1 VDGPEIFTYIL
12 SFIFG
17 TIIGSFL
24 NVCIYRLPREESIA
38 YPGSHCISCNE
49 PISFYNNIPILSYL
63 FLKGKCSKCNSE
75 ISLRYPL
82 VEVITGLLF
91 VATVWSFGLS
101 IQTLFYLIFIS
112 SLIAITFID
121 FKHMIIPNV
130 ITYPGIIVGILYNT
144 LRTDWNYSL
153 ELIGNFN
160 LGMQNFF
167 SLLSEVPLLDSIFG
181 VVLGGGLLLLV
192 AYSYEVIKKR
202 QGMGMGDVKLL
213 AMIGAF
219 FGWEGVLFVIF
230 LASILGSVI
239 GISIII
245 AKKGDLKY
253 ALPFGP
259 FLSIAAVIYIFTG
272 GFKLFL

>member
-1 VDGPEIFTYIL
+1 MPEAEIFTYFL

-17 TIIGSFL
+17 TVIGSFL

-38 YPGSHCISCNE
+38 YPGSHCISCSE

-63 FLKGKCSKCNSE
+63 FLKGRCSKCNSE

-82 VEVITGLLF
+82 VEIITGLLF
-91 VATVWSFGLS
+91 LATVRSFGLS
-101 IQTLFYLIFIS
+101 LETLFYLVFIS
-112 SLIAITFID
+112 ALIAITFID
-121 FKHMIIPNV
+121 LRHMIIPNV
-130 ITYPGIIVGILYNT
+130 ITYPGIILGILYNA
-144 LRTDWNYSL
+144 LKTDWSYGL
-153 ELIGNFN
+153 ELISNFS
-160 LGMQNFF
+160 LDVQNFF
-167 SLLSEVPLLDSIFG
+167 SLLSEVPILDSIFG

-245 AKKGDLKY
+245 VKRGDLKY

>member
-24 NVCIYRLPREESIA
+24 NVCIYRLPREESIV

-63 FLKGKCSKCNSE
+63 FLKGKCSKCNSK

-82 VEVITGLLF
+82 VEIITGLLF
-91 VATVWSFGLS
+91 LATVWSFGLS
-101 IQTLFYLIFIS
+101 IETFFYLIFIS

-160 LGMQNFF
+160 LAMQNFF

-259 FLSIAAVIYIFTG
+259 FLSMAAVIYIFTG

>member
-1 VDGPEIFTYIL
+1 VPGAEIFTYIL

-17 TIIGSFL
+17 TVIGSFL
-24 NVCIYRLPREESIA
+24 NVCIYRLPKEESIV
-38 YPGSHCISCNE
+38 YPGSHCTLCNE

-63 FLKGKCSKCNSE
+63 FLRGKCSKCNSK
-75 ISLRYPL
+75 ISFRYPL
-82 VEVITGLLF
+82 VEILTGLLF
-91 VATVWSFGLS
+91 LATVWSFGLS
-101 IQTLFYLIFIS
+101 IETLFYLIFIS
-112 SLIAITFID
+112 ALIPITFID
-121 FKHMIIPNV
+121 LEHMIIPNV
-130 ITYPGIIVGILYNT
+130 ITYPGIIVGILYNA
-144 LRTDWNYSL
+144 LKTDWNYSL
-153 ELIGNFN
+153 ELINNFS
-160 LGMQNFF
+160 LGMQSFF
-167 SLLSEVPLLDSIFG
+167 LLLSEVPILDSIFG
-181 VVLGGGLLLLV
+181 VILGGGILLLI
-192 AYSYEVIKKR
+192 AYVYEVVKKR

-230 LASILGSVI
+230 LGSILGSVI

-245 AKKGDLKY
+245 AKRGDLKY

>member
-1 VDGPEIFTYIL
+1 
-12 SFIFG
+12 
-17 TIIGSFL
+17 
-24 NVCIYRLPREESIA
+24 
-38 YPGSHCISCNE
+38 
-49 PISFYNNIPILSYL
+49 
-63 FLKGKCSKCNSE
+63 
-75 ISLRYPL
+75 
-82 VEVITGLLF
+82 
-91 VATVWSFGLS
+91 
-101 IQTLFYLIFIS
+101 
-112 SLIAITFID
+112 
-121 FKHMIIPNV
+121 MIIPNV
-130 ITYPGIIVGILYNT
+130 ITYPGILVGILYNA

-153 ELIGNFN
+153 DLISNFD

-167 SLLSEVPLLDSIFG
+167 SLLSEVPILDSIFG
-181 VVLGGGLLLLV
+181 VVLGGGLLLLI

>member
-1 VDGPEIFTYIL
+1 VPGAEIFTYIL

-17 TIIGSFL
+17 TVIGSFL
-24 NVCIYRLPREESIA
+24 NVCIYRLPKEESIV
-38 YPGSHCISCNE
+38 YPGSHCTLCNE

-63 FLKGKCSKCNSE
+63 FLRGKCSKCNSK
-75 ISLRYPL
+75 ISFRYPL
-82 VEVITGLLF
+82 VEILTGLLF
-91 VATVWSFGLS
+91 LATVWSFGLS
-101 IQTLFYLIFIS
+101 IETLFYLIFIS
-112 SLIAITFID
+112 ALIPITFID
-121 FKHMIIPNV
+121 LEHMIIPNV
-130 ITYPGIIVGILYNT
+130 ITYPGIIVGILYNA
-144 LRTDWNYSL
+144 LKTDWNYSL
-153 ELIGNFN
+153 ELINNFS

-167 SLLSEVPLLDSIFG
+167 SLLSEMPILDSIFG
-181 VVLGGGLLLLV
+181 VILGGGILLLI
-192 AYSYEVIKKR
+192 AYVYKVVKKR

-230 LASILGSVI
+230 LGSILGSVI

-245 AKKGDLKY
+245 AKRGDLKY

>member
-1 VDGPEIFTYIL
+1 MLSAEIFTYIL

-17 TIIGSFL
+17 SIIGSFL

-38 YPGSHCISCNE
+38 YPRSHCTSCDQS
-49 PISFYNNIPILSYL
+49 ISFYNNIPILSYL
-63 FLKGKCSKCNSE
+63 FLNGKCSNCKSK
-75 ISLRYPL
+75 ISPRYPI
-82 VEVITGLLF
+82 VEILTGLLF
-91 VATVWSFGLS
+91 LATVWSFGLTT
-101 IQTLFYLIFIS
+101 QTLFYLIFLS
-112 SLIAITFID
+112 SIVTITFID
-121 FKHMIIPNV
+121 LEHMIIPNV
-130 ITYPGIIVGILYNT
+130 ITYPGIIVGILYNA
-144 LRTDWNYSL
+144 LKTDWDNSS
-153 ELIGNFN
+153 ESISKFSFGI
-160 LGMQNFF
+160 QDFF
-167 SLLSEVPLLDSIFG
+167 SLLNELPILNSLFG
-181 VVLGGGLLLLV
+181 VILGAGILLV
-192 AYSYEVIKKR
+192 IAYSYEIIKKR

-230 LASILGSVI
+230 LGSILGSVI

-245 AKKGDLKY
+245 AKRGDLKY

>member
-1 VDGPEIFTYIL
+1 MDGPEIFTYIL

>member
-1 VDGPEIFTYIL
+1 MLSAEIFTYIL

-17 TIIGSFL
+17 SIIGSFL

-38 YPGSHCISCNE
+38 YPRSHCTSCDQS
-49 PISFYNNIPILSYL
+49 ISFYNNIPILSYL
-63 FLKGKCSKCNSE
+63 FLNGKCSNCKSK
-75 ISLRYPL
+75 ISPRYPI
-82 VEVITGLLF
+82 VEILTGLLF
-91 VATVWSFGLS
+91 LATVWSFGLTT
-101 IQTLFYLIFIS
+101 QTLFYLIFLS
-112 SLIAITFID
+112 SIVAITFID
-121 FKHMIIPNV
+121 LEHMIIPNV
-130 ITYPGIIVGILYNT
+130 ITYPGIIVGILYNA
-144 LRTDWNYSL
+144 LKTDWDNSS
-153 ELIGNFN
+153 ESISKFSFGI
-160 LGMQNFF
+160 QDFF
-167 SLLSEVPLLDSIFG
+167 SLLNELPILNSLFG
-181 VVLGGGLLLLV
+181 VILGGGILLV
-192 AYSYEVIKKR
+192 IAYSYEIIKKR

-230 LASILGSVI
+230 LGSILGSVI

-245 AKKGDLKY
+245 AKRGDLKY

>member
-1 VDGPEIFTYIL
+1 VPGAEIFTYIL

-17 TIIGSFL
+17 TVIGSFL
-24 NVCIYRLPREESIA
+24 NVCIYRLPKEESIV
-38 YPGSHCISCNE
+38 YPGSHCTSCNE

-63 FLKGKCSKCNSE
+63 FLMGKCSKCNSK

-82 VEVITGLLF
+82 VEILTGLLF
-91 VATVWSFGLS
+91 LATVWSFGLS
-101 IQTLFYLIFIS
+101 IETLFYLIFIS
-112 SLIAITFID
+112 ALIPITFID
-121 FKHMIIPNV
+121 LEHMIIPNV
-130 ITYPGIIVGILYNT
+130 ITYPGIIVGILYNA
-144 LRTDWNYSL
+144 LKTDWDYGL
-153 ELIGNFN
+153 ELINNFS
-160 LGMQNFF
+160 LGMQSFF
-167 SLLSEVPLLDSIFG
+167 SLLSEVPILDSIFG
-181 VVLGGGLLLLV
+181 VILGGGILLLI
-192 AYSYEVIKKR
+192 AYVYEAVKKR

-230 LASILGSVI
+230 LGSILGSVI

-245 AKKGDLKY
+245 AKRGDLKY

>member
-1 VDGPEIFTYIL
+1 MPEAEIFTYIL

-17 TIIGSFL
+17 TVIGSFL

-38 YPGSHCISCNE
+38 YPGSHCTSCNE
-49 PISFYNNIPILSYL
+49 PISFYNNIPIMSYL
-63 FLKGKCSKCNSE
+63 FLGGKCSKCNSN
-75 ISLRYPL
+75 ISLRYPI
-82 VEVITGLLF
+82 VEILTGLLF
-91 VATVWSFGLS
+91 MATVWSFGLS
-101 IQTLFYLIFIS
+101 IETLFYLIFIS
-112 SLIAITFID
+112 ALIAITFID

-130 ITYPGIIVGILYNT
+130 ITYPGIIVGILFNA
-144 LRTDWNYSL
+144 LKTDWNYSL
-153 ELIGNFN
+153 DLISNFS

-167 SLLSEVPLLDSIFG
+167 SLLSEVPILDSIFG
-181 VVLGGGLLLLV
+181 VVLGGGILLLI

-230 LASILGSVI
+230 LASILGSII

-245 AKKGDLKY
+245 AKRGDLKY

>member
-1 VDGPEIFTYIL
+1 MPGAEIFTYIL

-17 TIIGSFL
+17 TVIGSFL
-24 NVCIYRLPREESIA
+24 NVCIYRLPKEESIV
-38 YPGSHCISCNE
+38 YPGSHCTSCNE

-63 FLKGKCSKCNSE
+63 FLRGKCSKCNSK
-75 ISLRYPL
+75 ISFRYPL
-82 VEVITGLLF
+82 VEILTGLLF
-91 VATVWSFGLS
+91 LATVWSFGLS
-101 IQTLFYLIFIS
+101 IETFFYLIFIS
-112 SLIAITFID
+112 ALIPITFID
-121 FKHMIIPNV
+121 LEHMIIPNV
-130 ITYPGIIVGILYNT
+130 ITYPGIIVGILYNA
-144 LRTDWNYSL
+144 LKTDWGYGL
-153 ELIGNFN
+153 ELINNFS
-160 LGMQNFF
+160 LGIQSFF
-167 SLLSEVPLLDSIFG
+167 SLLSEVPILDSIFG
-181 VVLGGGLLLLV
+181 VILGGGILLLI
-192 AYSYEVIKKR
+192 AYVYEAVKKR

-230 LASILGSVI
+230 LGSILGSVI

-245 AKKGDLKY
+245 AKRGDLKY

>member
-1 VDGPEIFTYIL
+1 MPGAEIFTYIL

-17 TIIGSFL
+17 TVIGSFL
-24 NVCIYRLPREESIA
+24 NVCIYRLPKEESIV
-38 YPGSHCISCNE
+38 YPGSHCTSCNE

-63 FLKGKCSKCNSE
+63 FLMGKCSKCNSK

-82 VEVITGLLF
+82 VEILTGLLF
-91 VATVWSFGLS
+91 LATVWSFGLS
-101 IQTLFYLIFIS
+101 IETLFYLIFIS
-112 SLIAITFID
+112 ALIPITFID
-121 FKHMIIPNV
+121 LEHMIIPNV
-130 ITYPGIIVGILYNT
+130 ITYPGIIVGILYNA
-144 LRTDWNYSL
+144 LKTDWDYGL
-153 ELIGNFN
+153 ELINNFS
-160 LGMQNFF
+160 LGMQSFF
-167 SLLSEVPLLDSIFG
+167 SLLSEVPILDSIFG
-181 VVLGGGLLLLV
+181 VILGGGILLLI
-192 AYSYEVIKKR
+192 AYVYEAVKKR

-230 LASILGSVI
+230 LGSILGSVI

-245 AKKGDLKY
+245 AKRGDLKY

>member
-1 VDGPEIFTYIL
+1 VLSAEIFTYIL

-17 TIIGSFL
+17 SIIGSFL

-38 YPGSHCISCNE
+38 YPRSHCTSCDQS
-49 PISFYNNIPILSYL
+49 ISFYNNIPILSYL
-63 FLKGKCSKCNSE
+63 FLNGKCSNCKSK
-75 ISLRYPL
+75 ISLRYPI
-82 VEVITGLLF
+82 VEILTGLLF
-91 VATVWSFGLS
+91 LATVWSFGLTT
-101 IQTLFYLIFIS
+101 QTFFYLIFLS
-112 SLIAITFID
+112 SIVAITFID
-121 FKHMIIPNV
+121 LEHMIIPNV
-130 ITYPGIIVGILYNT
+130 ITYPGIIVGILYNA
-144 LRTDWNYSL
+144 LKTDWDNSS
-153 ELIGNFN
+153 ESISKFSFGI
-160 LGMQNFF
+160 QDFF
-167 SLLSEVPLLDSIFG
+167 SLLNELPILNSLFG
-181 VVLGGGLLLLV
+181 VILGAGILLV
-192 AYSYEVIKKR
+192 IAYSYEIIKKR

-230 LASILGSVI
+230 LGSILGSVI

-245 AKKGDLKY
+245 AKRGDLKY

>member
-1 VDGPEIFTYIL
+1 MPGAEIFTYIL

-17 TIIGSFL
+17 TVIGSFL
-24 NVCIYRLPREESIA
+24 NVCIYRLPKEESIV
-38 YPGSHCISCNE
+38 YPGSHCTSCNE

-63 FLKGKCSKCNSE
+63 FLRGKCSKCNSK
-75 ISLRYPL
+75 ISFRYPL
-82 VEVITGLLF
+82 VEILTGLLF
-91 VATVWSFGLS
+91 LATVWSFGLS
-101 IQTLFYLIFIS
+101 IETFFYLIFIS
-112 SLIAITFID
+112 ALIPITFID
-121 FKHMIIPNV
+121 LEHMIIPNV
-130 ITYPGIIVGILYNT
+130 ITYPGIIVGILYNA
-144 LRTDWNYSL
+144 LKTDWGYGL
-153 ELIGNFN
+153 ELINNFS
-160 LGMQNFF
+160 LRIQSFF
-167 SLLSEVPLLDSIFG
+167 SLLSEVPILDSIFG
-181 VVLGGGLLLLV
+181 VILGGGILLLI
-192 AYSYEVIKKR
+192 AYVYEAVKKR

-230 LASILGSVI
+230 LGSILGSVI

-245 AKKGDLKY
+245 AKRGDLKY

>member
-1 VDGPEIFTYIL
+1 MPGAEIFTYIL

-17 TIIGSFL
+17 TVIGSFL
-24 NVCIYRLPREESIA
+24 NVCIYRLPKEESIV
-38 YPGSHCISCNE
+38 YPGSHCTLCNE

-63 FLKGKCSKCNSE
+63 FLRGKCSKCNSK
-75 ISLRYPL
+75 ISFRYPL
-82 VEVITGLLF
+82 VEILTGLLF
-91 VATVWSFGLS
+91 LATVWSFGLS
-101 IQTLFYLIFIS
+101 IETLFYLIFIS
-112 SLIAITFID
+112 ALIPITFID
-121 FKHMIIPNV
+121 LEHMIIPNV
-130 ITYPGIIVGILYNT
+130 ITYPGIIVGILYNA
-144 LRTDWNYSL
+144 LKTDWNYSL
-153 ELIGNFN
+153 ELINNFS

-167 SLLSEVPLLDSIFG
+167 SLLSEVPILDSIFG
-181 VVLGGGLLLLV
+181 VILGGGILLLI
-192 AYSYEVIKKR
+192 AYVYKVVKKR

-230 LASILGSVI
+230 LGSILGSVI

-245 AKKGDLKY
+245 AKRGDLKY